1 MGATRLEQLA
11 ARRTLLQSQAA
22 AQRAALAQQLQ
33 RWRPP
38 LALADRGI
46 ACARTAARHPLLIAA
61 AAVLLATWR
70 PRRALG
76 LVQYG
81 LMAWQLLR
89 RIRAAAK

>member
-1 MGATRLEQLA
+1 MGTRLEQLA
-11 ARRTLLQSQAA
+11 ARRAQLQAQAS
-22 AQRAALAQQLQ
+22 AQRAILAQQLQ

-46 ACARTAARHPLLIAA
+46 ACARAAARHPLLIAA
-61 AAVLLATWR
+61 AAVLLVAWR

-81 LMAWQLLR
+81 WMAWQLLR
-89 RIRAAAK
+89 RVRAVSR